1 MSKND
6 AKVSECRMPD
16 VERPGEARRV
26 CILGVDAEIADTFA
40 RRARGLIGRPPPGPG
55 RGMLIPR
62 CNAIHT
68 FFMKYPI
75 DATFLDRND
84 RVVKVVR
91 GIRPWRP
98 LVWGGWRAV
107 KVLETESR

>member
-1 MSKND
+1 M
-6 AKVSECRMPD
+6 
-16 VERPGEARRV
+16 VE
-26 CILGVDAEIADTFA
+26 ILGVRAEVADTFA
-40 RRARGLIGRPPPGPG
+40 KRARGLIGRPPLGPG
-55 RGMLIPR
+55 EGLLIPR

-68 FFMKYPI
+68 FFMRYPI
-75 DATFLDRND
+75 DATFLDREN

-107 KVLETESR
+107 KVLETLSR